1 MDEYERTTRQ
11 VRVDEPIGQGAPV
24 VVATAADGLPVAG
37 VPVADVPVASAP
49 MDGVV
54 MAPAGGHVVT
64 QRESTTYRPS
74 NLEMARRVIT
84 LIFGIL
90 QGLIILRIVLLLL
103 VANRDNSIVQA
114 ILNIT
119 GPFVSPFRDMF
130 SLTHVEAANGS
141 MLDVGAIVA
150 LIAWT
155 IIEML
160 VLAILRLG
168 SRRVPTAV

>member
-1 MDEYERTTRQ
+1 MDDYEKTTRQ
-11 VRVDEPIGQGAPV
+11 VRVDEPIGGGTPV
-24 VVATAADGLPVAG
+24 VAGTPVVEATPAAGTPAV
-37 VPVADVPVASAP
+37 VPVASPAS
-49 MDGVV
+49 GHAVV
-54 MAPAGGHVVT
+54 

-103 VANRDNSIVQA
+103 VANRDNGIVQA
-114 ILNIT
+114 ILNVT

-130 SLTHVEAANGS
+130 SLTHVESSNGS
-141 MLDVGAIVA
+141 VLDVGAIVA

-155 IIEML
+155 IIEAL

-168 SRRVPTAV
+168 SRHSPTTLS